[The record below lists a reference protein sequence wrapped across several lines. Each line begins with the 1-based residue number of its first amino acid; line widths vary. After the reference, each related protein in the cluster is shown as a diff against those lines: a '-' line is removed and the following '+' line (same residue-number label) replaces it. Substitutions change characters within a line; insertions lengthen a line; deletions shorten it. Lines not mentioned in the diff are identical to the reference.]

1 MIDFKSDN
9 FSLSEI
15 KYKEI
20 KRPFHFIEKILDQ
33 YFLDFKIIKI
43 FQLDRLEINS
53 ENYKIILFLNG
64 FKKTILLR
72 KNKALKEKETIDFYL
87 NLLINLKE
95 NDVKVSRVILSKN
108 KERSVQNKGDFFSV
122 FEFIEADYFKPSLKS
137 FLDIALNIALMHNAF
152 NNFNSNDVI
161 KINQLSKKNKIYYNT
176 IKKYSLKD
184 FEIIRKIIKEKIN
197 QTEIDKLILFK
208 IPLFIKNVKEIKKNK
223 KKIDS
228 LQKQVIHSD
237 LHPHNILI
245 KGNKLKAIIDFDGL
259 RIAPKGIDV
268 AMAVYRFGRQFF
280 IDKKISLKTNP
291 VLLKNKFIDI
301 YNQTNP
307 LSASEIKLLPVLIK
321 DDFLKKLLLVLNGV
335 YLENNNTWA
344 GDLIKFIS
352 AFEEI
357 DLFWP
362 PYIK

>member
-1 MIDFKSDN
+1 MIDFKADN
-9 FSLSEI
+9 FSPSEI

-20 KRPFHFIEKILDQ
+20 SLPPDFIKKALNK

-53 ENYKIILFLNG
+53 ENYKIILSLNG
-64 FKKTILLR
+64 LKKTILLR
-72 KNKALKEKETIDFYL
+72 KNKALKEKKTIDFYL
-87 NLLINLKE
+87 NLLINLEKKG
-95 NDVKVSRVILSKN
+95 VKVSRIIISRN
-108 KERSVQNKGDFFSV
+108 KEKSVLIDNNFFSA
-122 FEFIEADYFKPSLKS
+122 FEFIEAEYFKPSLKS
-137 FLDIALNIALMHNAF
+137 FLDIALNIALMHQAF
-152 NNFNSNDVI
+152 NNFDASDI
-161 KINQLSKKNKIYYNT
+161 AKINCLSKKNKIYYNT
-176 IKKYSLKD
+176 IKKYSVKD
-184 FEIIRKIIKEKIN
+184 FETIKKIIKEKIN
-197 QTEIDKLILFK
+197 QTEIDKLILLK
-208 IPLFIKNVKEIKKNK
+208 IPLFIETLEEIKKNK
-223 KKIDS
+223 ERIESLKKQI
-228 LQKQVIHSD
+228 IHSD

-268 AMAVYRFGRQFF
+268 AMAIYRFGRQFF
-280 IDKKISLKTNP
+280 VSKKSSFKTNP
-291 VLLKNKFIDI
+291 ALLKDKFIDI

-335 YLENNNTWA
+335 YLENNHTWA

-357 DLFWP
+357 DLFWS
-362 PYIK
+362 PYK